1 VKQVPQSPPRE
12 HDATRRPA
20 IPFVLVTVLIDMIGV
35 GLMLPVLPMLVGE
48 FTGSREAQ
56 TYWYG
61 ALAASYGLM
70 LFLCAPG
77 LGALSDRYGRRPIL
91 LIGVAG
97 LGTLFLVAAL
107 ATSLWML
114 FAARMLAGATGATLA
129 VANAYLADITPPED
143 RAKQFGRIGAMF
155 GVGFI
160 IGPAAG
166 GMLGAIDVRLP
177 FYAAACLSL
186 ANFAYGWFV
195 LPESLPPER
204 RRPFHL
210 ARANPI
216 ASLTALAR
224 LHGVG
229 VLVVVYALINLA
241 QFILHTNWV
250 LYTNFR
256 FDWGPRDS
264 GLSLFVVGLMSVLMQ
279 GVLLGRLIRRF
290 GERRM
295 ALAGIASWALAFV
308 AWGVATQ
315 SWMMYAI
322 IFANP
327 LAFAAAPALQALVSK
342 AADPTEQGRTMGAL
356 SSLASLMVV
365 VAPMI
370 GAPVLAEV
378 SHLPA
383 GDWRIGA
390 PFFVSAALQALAF
403 VLAAW
408 QFARRPAAAA

>member
-1 VKQVPQSPPRE
+1 V
-12 HDATRRPA
+12 RRPA
-20 IPFVLVTVLIDMIGV
+20 IAFVLVTVLIDMIGV
-35 GLMLPVLPMLVGE
+35 GLMLPVLPLLVGE
-48 FTGSREAQ
+48 FTAGREAQ

-91 LIGVAG
+91 LIGIAG

-155 GVGFI
+155 GAGFI

-166 GMLGAIDVRLP
+166 GVLGAIDVRLP

-195 LPESLPPER
+195 LPESLPRER
-204 RRPFHL
+204 RQAFDIT
-210 ARANPI
+210 RANPI
-216 ASLTALAR
+216 ASLAALAR
-224 LHGVG
+224 LRGVG
-229 VLVVVYALINLA
+229 PLVAVYGLINLA

-264 GLSLFVVGLMSVLMQ
+264 GLSLFVVGLMSVLVQ
-279 GVLLGRLIRRF
+279 GVALGHLVRRF
-290 GERRM
+290 GERAM
-295 ALAGIASWALAFV
+295 ALAGIGSWVLAFL

-315 SWMMYAI
+315 SWMMYAV
-322 IFANP
+322 IFANL
-327 LAFAAAPALQALVSK
+327 LAFAAAPSLQALVSK
-342 AADPTEQGRTMGAL
+342 AADATEQGRTMGAL

-365 VAPMI
+365 IAPMI

-378 SHLPA
+378 SGLPA

-390 PFFVSAALQALAF
+390 PFFVSAALQTLAFALAGWHF
-403 VLAAW
+403 
-408 QFARRPAAAA
+408 RRQSQRHSP

>member
-1 VKQVPQSPPRE
+1 VS
-12 HDATRRPA
+12 RRPA
-20 IPFVLVTVLIDMIGV
+20 IPFVLITVLIDMIGV
-35 GLMLPVLPMLVGE
+35 GLMLPTV
-48 FTGSREAQ
+48 SREAQ

-91 LIGVAG
+91 LIGIAG

-166 GMLGAIDVRLP
+166 GVLGAIDVRLP

-195 LPESLPPER
+195 LPESLPRER
-204 RRPFHL
+204 RQPFAL

-216 ASLTALAR
+216 GSLTALAR
-224 LHGVG
+224 LRGVG
-229 VLVVVYALINLA
+229 PLVVVYGLINLA

-256 FDWGPRDS
+256 FDWGPRES
-264 GLSLFVVGLMSVLMQ
+264 GLSL
-279 GVLLGRLIRRF
+279 
-290 GERRM
+290 
-295 ALAGIASWALAFV
+295 
-308 AWGVATQ
+308 
-315 SWMMYAI
+315 
-322 IFANP
+322 
-327 LAFAAAPALQALVSK
+327 
-342 AADPTEQGRTMGAL
+342 
-356 SSLASLMVV
+356 
-365 VAPMI
+365 
-370 GAPVLAEV
+370 
-378 SHLPA
+378 
-383 GDWRIGA
+383 
-390 PFFVSAALQALAF
+390 
-403 VLAAW
+403 
-408 QFARRPAAAA
+408 

>member
-1 VKQVPQSPPRE
+1 M
-12 HDATRRPA
+12 ARRPA
-20 IPFVLVTVLIDMIGV
+20 IPFVLITVLIDMIGV
-35 GLMLPVLPMLVGE
+35 GLMLPVLPVLVGE
-48 FTGSREAQ
+48 FTASRETQ

-91 LIGVAG
+91 LIGIAG

-129 VANAYLADITPPED
+129 VANAYLADITPPEE

-160 IGPAAG
+160 IGPAVG
-166 GMLGAIDVRLP
+166 GVLGAIDVRLP
-177 FYAAACLSL
+177 FYVAACLSL
-186 ANFAYGWFV
+186 TNFAYGWFV
-195 LPESLPPER
+195 LPESLPRER
-204 RRPFHL
+204 RQPFEL

-224 LHGVG
+224 LRGVG
-229 VLVVVYALINLA
+229 LLVVVYGLINLA

-256 FDWGPRDS
+256 FDWGPRES
-264 GLSLFVVGLMSVLMQ
+264 GLSLFVVGLMAVLVQ
-279 GVLLGRLIRRF
+279 GVLLGRLVRRF
-290 GERRM
+290 GERKM
-295 ALAGIASWALAFV
+295 ALTGIGSWVLAFV
-308 AWGVATQ
+308 AWGSATQ

-322 IFANP
+322 IFANL
-327 LAFAAAPALQALVSK
+327 LAFAAAPSLQALVSK
-342 AADPTEQGRTMGAL
+342 AADATEQGRTMGAL

-365 VAPMI
+365 IAPMI

-390 PFFVSAALQALAF
+390 PFFVSAALQTLAF
-403 VLAAW
+403 LLAAW
-408 QFARRPAAAA
+408 QFSRWRPAAAHELPPSPR

>member
-1 VKQVPQSPPRE
+1 M
-12 HDATRRPA
+12 RRPA
-20 IPFVLVTVLIDMIGV
+20 IAFVLVTVLIDMIGV
-35 GLMLPVLPMLVGE
+35 GLMLPVLPLLVGE
-48 FTGSREAQ
+48 FTAGREAQ

-91 LIGVAG
+91 LIGIAG

-155 GVGFI
+155 GAGFI

-166 GMLGAIDVRLP
+166 GVLGAIDVRLP

-195 LPESLPPER
+195 LPESLPRER
-204 RRPFHL
+204 RQAFDIT
-210 ARANPI
+210 RANPI
-216 ASLTALAR
+216 ASLAALAR
-224 LHGVG
+224 LRGVG
-229 VLVVVYALINLA
+229 PLVAVYGLINLA

-264 GLSLFVVGLMSVLMQ
+264 GLSLFVVGLMSVLVQ
-279 GVLLGRLIRRF
+279 GVALGHLVRRF
-290 GERRM
+290 GERAM
-295 ALAGIASWALAFV
+295 ALAGIGSWVLAFL

-315 SWMMYAI
+315 SWMMYAV
-322 IFANP
+322 IFANL
-327 LAFAAAPALQALVSK
+327 LAFAAAPSLQALVSK
-342 AADPTEQGRTMGAL
+342 AADATEQGRTMGAL

-365 VAPMI
+365 IAPMI

-378 SHLPA
+378 SGLPA

-390 PFFVSAALQALAF
+390 PFFVSAALQTLAFALAGWHF
-403 VLAAW
+403 
-408 QFARRPAAAA
+408 RRQSQRHSP

>member
-1 VKQVPQSPPRE
+1 M
-12 HDATRRPA
+12 ARRPA
-20 IPFVLVTVLIDMIGV
+20 IPFVLITVLIDMIGV
-35 GLMLPVLPMLVGE
+35 GLMLPVLPVLVGE
-48 FTGSREAQ
+48 FTGSRETQ

-77 LGALSDRYGRRPIL
+77 LGALSDRFGRRPIL
-91 LIGVAG
+91 LIGIAG

-155 GVGFI
+155 GIGFI
-160 IGPAAG
+160 IGPAVG

-177 FYAAACLSL
+177 FYVAACLSL
-186 ANFAYGWFV
+186 TNFAYGWFV
-195 LPESLPPER
+195 LPESLPRDR
-204 RRPFHL
+204 RQPFVL

-224 LHGVG
+224 LRGVG
-229 VLVVVYALINLA
+229 LLVVVYGLINLA

-256 FDWGPRDS
+256 FDWGPRES
-264 GLSLFVVGLMSVLMQ
+264 GLSLFVVGLMAVLVQ
-279 GVLLGRLIRRF
+279 GVLLGHLVRRF

-295 ALAGIASWALAFV
+295 ALVGIGSWVLAFI
-308 AWGVATQ
+308 AWGSATQ

-322 IFANP
+322 IFANL
-327 LAFAAAPALQALVSK
+327 LAFAAAPSLQALVSK

-365 VAPMI
+365 IAPMI

-390 PFFVSAALQALAF
+390 PFFVSAALQTVALA
-403 VLAAW
+403 LAAW
-408 QFARRPAAAA
+408 QFSRPRPAALAQQ

>member
-1 VKQVPQSPPRE
+1 MGPR
-12 HDATRRPA
+12 HRPA
-20 IPFVLVTVLIDMIGV
+20 ISFVLITVLIDMIGV
-35 GLMLPVLPMLVGE
+35 GLMLPVLPVLVGE

-61 ALAASYGLM
+61 ALAAAYGLM

-77 LGALSDRYGRRPIL
+77 LGALSDRYGRRPVL
-91 LIGVAG
+91 LVGIAG

-143 RAKQFGRIGAMF
+143 RARQFGRIGAMF

-166 GMLGAIDVRLP
+166 GVLGAIDVRLP

-195 LPESLPPER
+195 LPESLPRER
-204 RRPFHL
+204 RQPFDP

-216 ASLTALAR
+216 ASLAALGR
-224 LHGVG
+224 LRGVG
-229 VLVVVYALINLA
+229 PLVVVYGLINLA
-241 QFILHTNWV
+241 QFILHTSWV
-250 LYTNFR
+250 LYTSFR
-256 FDWGPRDS
+256 FGWGPREN
-264 GLSLFVVGLMSVLMQ
+264 GLSLFAVGLMSVLVQ
-279 GVLLGRLIRRF
+279 GVALGTLVRRF
-290 GERRM
+290 GERKM
-295 ALAGIASWALAFV
+295 ALAGIGSWVVAFL
-308 AWGVATQ
+308 AWGTATQ
-315 SWMMYAI
+315 SWMMYAV
-322 IFANP
+322 IFANL
-327 LAFAAAPALQALVSK
+327 LAFAAAPSLQALVSK
-342 AADPTEQGRTMGAL
+342 AAGPTEQGRTMGAL

-365 VAPMI
+365 IAPMI

-378 SHLPA
+378 SGLPA

-390 PFFVSAALQALAF
+390 PFFFSAALQAAAFALAG
-403 VLAAW
+403 W
-408 QFARRPAAAA
+408 HFARRAPPAGRPSA

>member
-1 VKQVPQSPPRE
+1 MKG
-12 HDATRRPA
+12 RPA
-20 IPFVLVTVLIDMIGV
+20 IPFVLITVLIDMIGV
-35 GLMLPVLPMLVGE
+35 GLMLPVLPVLVGE
-48 FTGSREAQ
+48 FTANREAQ

-91 LIGVAG
+91 LIGIAG

-177 FYAAACLSL
+177 FYVAACLSL

-195 LPESLPPER
+195 LPESLPRER
-204 RRPFHL
+204 RQPFDP
-210 ARANPI
+210 ARANPV

-229 VLVVVYALINLA
+229 LLVVVYGLINLA

-256 FDWGPRDS
+256 FEWGPRES
-264 GLSLFVVGLMSVLMQ
+264 GLSLFVVGLMSVLVQ

-295 ALAGIASWALAFV
+295 ALAGIGSWALAFI
-308 AWGVATQ
+308 AWGTATQ

-322 IFANP
+322 IFGNL
-327 LAFAAAPALQALVSK
+327 LAFAAAPSLQALVSK
-342 AADPTEQGRTMGAL
+342 AADANEQGRTMGAL

-365 VAPMI
+365 IAPMI

-390 PFFVSAALQALAF
+390 PFFVSAALQTLAF
-403 VLAAW
+403 ALAAW
-408 QFARRPAAAA
+408 QFARHGFDRQSR